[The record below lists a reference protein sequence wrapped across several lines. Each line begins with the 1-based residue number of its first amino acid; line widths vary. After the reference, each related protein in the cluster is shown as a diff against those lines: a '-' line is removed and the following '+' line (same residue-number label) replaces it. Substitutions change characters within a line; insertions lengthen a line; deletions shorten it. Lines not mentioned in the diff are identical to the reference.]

1 MTDDDLVF
9 ATLERAAEKA
19 GDIAPDVYRRWY
31 ARCPESRSV
40 MAHVDEYMQG
50 RMLAEVLRLVL
61 TPALDE
67 ERSYLQFETQSHAA
81 YGVRPEMYGPL
92 LESLR
97 DTVRE
102 VLASDWTAA
111 AERAWRCRLDA
122 LLAEIAAA
130 C

>member
-1 MTDDDLVF
+1 MTDDLVL

-31 ARCPESRSV
+31 ARCPASRAV
-40 MAHVDEYMQG
+40 MSHVDEYMQG
-50 RMLAEVLRLVL
+50 RMMAEVLRLVL
-61 TPALDE
+61 TPALNA

-92 LESLR
+92 LEALR

-102 VLASDWTAA
+102 ALASEWTADVD
-111 AERAWRCRLDA
+111 RAWRTRLDS